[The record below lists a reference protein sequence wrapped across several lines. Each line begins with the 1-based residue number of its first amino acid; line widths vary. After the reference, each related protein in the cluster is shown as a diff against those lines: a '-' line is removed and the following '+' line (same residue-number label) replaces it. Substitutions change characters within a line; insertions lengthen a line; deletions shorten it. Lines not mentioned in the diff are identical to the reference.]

1 MRVIVDDGVGLEVEV
16 RGEGPGLL
24 LVHGFG
30 GAKEDFADHVEELAA
45 THRVVVF
52 DHRGHGASDG
62 PEDPDGYT
70 FERYAADTVAV
81 ANAAGLGRFR
91 LLGHSM
97 GGMVAQRVV
106 RSDPRRVEALVLMDT
121 SPGTPPALDPDLLDS
136 AAKIALEDG
145 KDVLKTLL
153 DAAST
158 LDSPAHQRLLTERPG
173 FREFEERKWDDLSVA
188 MWAGSIRRIARQESQ
203 LDALRALTC
212 PTLIL
217 VGEQDGAFLEPSRAM
232 AATVPG
238 AELVVI
244 PDAGHSPQFE
254 NPDAWIS
261 ALTGFLERVDAAGD
275 AASSAGAAS

>member
-16 RGEGPGLL
+16 RGDGPGLL

-30 GAKEDFADHVEELAA
+30 GAKEDFADHLDTLAA

-52 DHRGHGASDG
+52 DHRGHGASDA

-81 ANAAGLGRFR
+81 ATAAGLHRFR

-106 RSDPRRVEALVLMDT
+106 RSDPSRVEALVLMDT

-136 AAKIALEDG
+136 AARIALEDG
-145 KDVLKTLL
+145 KDVLKALL

-158 LDSPAHQRLLTERPG
+158 LDSPAHQRLLAERPG
-173 FREFEERKWDDLSVA
+173 FREFEERKWDDLSIA
-188 MWAGSIRRIARQESQ
+188 MWAGTIRRIARQESQ

-212 PTLIL
+212 PTLVL
-217 VGEQDGAFLEPSRAM
+217 VGEQDDAFLEPSRAM

-254 NPDAWIS
+254 NPRVWIG
-261 ALTGFLERVDAAGD
+261 ALTRFLERVDAAGNATGSAE
-275 AASSAGAAS
+275 AAS

>member
-30 GAKEDFADHVEELAA
+30 GAKEDFADHLDTLAA

-70 FERYAADTVAV
+70 FERYAADTIAV
-81 ANAAGLGRFR
+81 ATAAGLDRFR

-106 RSDPRRVEALVLMDT
+106 RSDPSRIEALVLMDT

-136 AAKIALEDG
+136 AAQIALEDG
-145 KDVLKTLL
+145 KDVLKALL

-158 LDSPAHQRLLTERPG
+158 LDSPAHQRLLSERPG
-173 FREFEERKWDDLSVA
+173 FREFEERKWDDLSIA

-203 LDALRALTC
+203 LDALRTLTC
-212 PTLIL
+212 PTLVL
-217 VGEQDGAFLEPSRAM
+217 VGEQDDAFLEPSRAM

-254 NPDAWIS
+254 NPRVWIG
-261 ALTGFLERVDAAGD
+261 ALTRFFERVDAGGATSSAE
-275 AASSAGAAS
+275 AAS